1 MLPHKTVRGQ
11 LAIGRLA
18 VFEGIPEPYD
28 KKKRVVVPAALKVL
42 RLRADRNYT
51 VLGDLSREVGWG
63 YTELVAGLEAQR
75 KVKEQAHYAQKKAAA
90 VLRSKAE
97 KEADLSAVAPVLAS
111 LGY

>member
-18 VFEGIPEPYD
+18 AFEGIPEPYD

-51 VLGDLSREVGWG
+51 VLGDLSKEVGWG
-63 YTELVAGLEAQR
+63 YTELVNRLETQR
-75 KVKEQAHYAQKKAAA
+75 KVKEQAHYAQKKAAL

-97 KEADLSAVAPVLAS
+97 KSADLSAVTPVLN
-111 LGY
+111 GFGH